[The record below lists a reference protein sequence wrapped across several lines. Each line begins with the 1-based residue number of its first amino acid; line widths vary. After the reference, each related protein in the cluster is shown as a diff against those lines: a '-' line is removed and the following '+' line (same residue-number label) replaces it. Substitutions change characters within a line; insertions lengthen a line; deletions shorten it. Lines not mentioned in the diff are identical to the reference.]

1 MRWRSSALALAL
13 AIPVAA
19 CTNHTINFD
28 QLPNGTVPQGWAGET
43 SYPLSAPYVIST
55 QYAPDGVASLTSNG
69 PNRGVV
75 VFADPTTASPPN
87 TVCPIIAQGVPGGN
101 FAGSTTIELGR
112 STSNVWVSIPV
123 GYPTVTVTAY
133 DSNNNLLRQEATNGA
148 NVTVDNGVRRVRVNA
163 SGITRVVLETTQ
175 AGGRYCFDDFTW
187 QERW

>member
-1 MRWRSSALALAL
+1 MRWRSSALVLAL

-28 QLPNGTVPQGWAGET
+28 QLPDGTAVQSWTGQT

-55 QYAPDGVASLTSNG
+55 QYAPNGVTSLTSNG
-69 PNRGVV
+69 PNRGVMV
-75 VFADPTTASPPN
+75 LADPSTASPPN

-123 GYPTVTVTAY
+123 VYPMVTVTAY
-133 DSNNNLLRQEATNGA
+133 DSNNNVLRQETSNGA
-148 NVTVDNGVRRVRVNA
+148 NATVANGVRRVRVNA
-163 SGITRVVLETTQ
+163 SGITRVGLETTQ
-175 AGGRYCFDDFTW
+175 PGGRYCFDDFTW